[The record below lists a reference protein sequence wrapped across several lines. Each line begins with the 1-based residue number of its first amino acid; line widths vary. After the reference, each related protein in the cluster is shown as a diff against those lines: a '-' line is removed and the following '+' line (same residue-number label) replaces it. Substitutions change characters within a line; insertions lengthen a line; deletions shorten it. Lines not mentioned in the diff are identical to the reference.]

1 MRAKDII
8 TTNLVTV
15 GPEATVADVAKL
27 LLDRH
32 ISGVPVVDADQRILG
47 ILSEGDLLRRVE
59 NDTAAR
65 HSWWLA
71 KLLSGRDKAADYV
84 KAHGRKVSEIM
95 TRNVLTIGED
105 ATLSEIAQV
114 LEQNRIKRVPVVEA
128 GKLVG
133 IVSRANLV
141 QAIASSDRQSRGST
155 SADDGKI
162 REELTRELTKEAGLT
177 KGQINV
183 IVENGKVQMWGL
195 VNTQGEKAA
204 AQVAAEN
211 VPGVTS
217 IENHLALV
225 PPYYGAE

>member
-1 MRAKDII
+1 MRAKDIM

-141 QAIASSDRQSRGST
+141 QAIASSDQQSRGDASV
-155 SADDGKI
+155 DDGRI

>member
-1 MRAKDII
+1 MRAKDIM